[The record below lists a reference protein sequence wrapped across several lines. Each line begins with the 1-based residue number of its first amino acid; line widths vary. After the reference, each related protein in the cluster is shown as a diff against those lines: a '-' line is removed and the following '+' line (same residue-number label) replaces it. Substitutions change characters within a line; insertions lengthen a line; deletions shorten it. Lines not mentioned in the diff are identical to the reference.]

1 MTRRL
6 VALYLTIVVGPW
18 LVAALLFALRDRL
31 REHEQHQPEGNGHAH
46 AERLSDTVEEARAS

>member
-6 VALYLTIVVGPW
+6 AALYLTIVVGPW
-18 LVAALLFALRDRL
+18 LAAALLFALRGHDRP
-31 REHEQHQPEGNGHAH
+31 QPEGNGHAH